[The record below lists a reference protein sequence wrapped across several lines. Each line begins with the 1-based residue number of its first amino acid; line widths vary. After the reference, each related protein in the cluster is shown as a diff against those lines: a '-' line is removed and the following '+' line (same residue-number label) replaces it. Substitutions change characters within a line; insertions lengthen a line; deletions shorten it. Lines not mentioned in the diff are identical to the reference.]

1 MKADAGTAVRLLKE
15 VMGLVDSGS
24 DDDGD
29 VVMSPL
35 PSPRSP
41 GAVLLHRRYSVELH
55 PDSVLSRDGLT
66 CWVLIATDTAFDRRR
81 VAIKM
86 YKAKFAAISAQ
97 DGHEPPSLAQR
108 PLQMGQA
115 RPDL

>member
-1 MKADAGTAVRLLKE
+1 
-15 VMGLVDSGS
+15 
-24 DDDGD
+24 
-29 VVMSPL
+29 MSPL

-41 GAVLLHRRYSVELH
+41 GSVLLHRRYSVELH

-86 YKAKFAAISAQ
+86 YKVDPEFTSDLILKLMRYTSAR
-97 DGHEPPSLAQR
+97 L
-108 PLQMGQA
+108 LINKNV
-115 RPDL
+115 